1 MYLTL
6 RTVIWGRA
14 YSTTSEETKCL
25 NFFSLVGNSNKML
38 RG

>member
-25 NFFSLVGNSNKML
+25 NFFLFGWKF
-38 RG
+38 